1 MEVEL
6 HEDRIRFPK
15 GYFCKHSTVH
25 QSKEITLDQINEVNL
40 LTQPLSVVIDHKEVI
55 FLPQISKEELA
66 SFARRNQ
73 LKISERFDIWEAI
86 NEPYLDTEFSKEQEQ
101 ATIQA
106 LIHNGVSEEEVK
118 GIRKKISLTMSMN
131 MFAWE
136 WVYLGQFDYLSWSLR
151 TKKKY
156 WWSMEIA
163 LRNYQKDTTH
173 Q

>member
-6 HEDRIRFPK
+6 LEDRIRFPK
-15 GYFCKHSTVH
+15 GYFCKYSSVH
-25 QSKEITLDQINEVNL
+25 QSKEVTLDQINEVNL
-40 LTQPLSVVIDHKEVI
+40 RTQPFSVVVDHKEVI
-55 FLPQISKEELA
+55 FLPQISKEELT

-86 NEPYLDTEFSKEQEQ
+86 NEPYLDTAFSKEQEQ
-101 ATIQA
+101 ATMQA
-106 LIHNGVSEEEVK
+106 LIHNGIPEAEVK
-118 GIRKKISLTMSMN
+118 SIRKKISLIMSRN

-151 TKKKY
+151 TKKIY

-163 LRNYQKDTTH
+163 LRNYQKGGH
-173 Q
+173 E